1 MHKAIILGPSG
12 SGKSTFSVMLHN
24 ATGLP
29 LYHLDNI
36 WWNADK
42 THISRPEYDLKLND
56 LLSRDSW
63 IIDGDYSRTYEPR
76 IAACDTVFFFDF
88 DINICM
94 EGLIRRLGKPRP
106 DMPWIDYELD
116 QELVARV
123 QKYETENKPVLLSL
137 FEKNPEKRVIVFKTR
152 KEEEEWIKSH
162 PLPNALINS

>member
-1 MHKAIILGPSG
+1 MKKAIIIGPSG
-12 SGKSTFSVMLHN
+12 SGKSTFSEMLHN
-24 ATGLP
+24 ATRLP

-42 THISRPEYDLKLND
+42 THISRPEFDLKLSE
-56 LLSRDSW
+56 LLSHDSW

-76 IAACDTVFFFDF
+76 IAACDTIFFLDF

-94 EGLIRRLGKPRP
+94 EGLSQRLGKPRP

-116 QELVARV
+116 QELITRV

-137 FEKNPEKRVIVFKTR
+137 FEKYPEKEVIIFKTR
-152 KEEEEWIKSH
+152 KEAEEWIRK
-162 PLPNALINS
+162 

>member
-1 MHKAIILGPSG
+1 MMHKVIIIGPSG
-12 SGKSTFSVMLHN
+12 SGKSTFSEMLHN

-42 THISRPEYDLKLND
+42 THISRPEFDLKLSE

-76 IAACDTVFFFDF
+76 IVACDTVFFLDF
-88 DINICM
+88 DVNICM
-94 EGLIRRLGKPRP
+94 EGLIQRLGKPRP

-137 FEKNPEKRVIVFKTR
+137 FEKYPEKEVIVFKTR
-152 KEEEEWIKSH
+152 KEAEEWIRK
-162 PLPNALINS
+162 

>member
-1 MHKAIILGPSG
+1 MKKAIIIGPSG
-12 SGKSTFSVMLHN
+12 SGKTTFAVMLHN
-24 ATGLP
+24 ATGLT

-42 THISRPEYDLKLND
+42 THISRPEFDLKLSD

-94 EGLIRRLGKPRP
+94 EGLIQRLGKTRK

-123 QKYETENKPVLLSL
+123 KKYESENKPVLLSL
-137 FEKNPEKRVIVFKTR
+137 FAKYSGKNVIVFKTR
-152 KEEEEWIKSH
+152 NEAEEWIIH
-162 PLPNALINS
+162 TLPNALTNS

>member
-1 MHKAIILGPSG
+1 MKKAIIIGPSG
-12 SGKSTFSVMLHN
+12 SGKTTFSVALHN

-42 THISRPEYDLKLND
+42 THISRPEFDLKLSD

-94 EGLIRRLGKPRP
+94 EGLIQRLGKPRK

-123 QKYETENKPVLLSL
+123 KKYESENKPVLLSL
-137 FEKNPEKRVIVFKTR
+137 FAKYPEKEVIVFKTR
-152 KEEEEWIKSH
+152 NEAEEWIKKFADIF
-162 PLPNALINS
+162 LPK

>member
-1 MHKAIILGPSG
+1 MHKAIIIGPSG
-12 SGKSTFSVMLHN
+12 SGKSTFSEMLHN

-42 THISRPEYDLKLND
+42 THISRPEFDLKLSD
-56 LLSRDSW
+56 LLYRDSW

-76 IAACDTVFFFDF
+76 IAACDTVFFLDF

-94 EGLIRRLGKPRP
+94 DGLTQRLGKPRP

-123 QKYETENKPVLLSL
+123 QKYESENKPVLLSL
-137 FEKNPEKRVIVFKTR
+137 FNKYPEKRVIVFKTR
-152 KEEEEWIKSH
+152 KEAEEWLRK
-162 PLPNALINS
+162 

>member
-1 MHKAIILGPSG
+1 MKKVIIIGPSG
-12 SGKSTFSVMLHN
+12 SGKTTFAQMLHN
-24 ATGLP
+24 AMGLP
-29 LYHLDNI
+29 LYHLDSI

-42 THISRPEYDLKLND
+42 THISRPEFDLKLND

-76 IAACDTVFFFDF
+76 IAACDTVFFLDF
-88 DINICM
+88 DVNTCM
-94 EGLIRRLGKPRP
+94 QGLNQRLGKHRQ

-137 FEKNPEKRVIVFKTR
+137 FAKYPEKKVIIFKTR
-152 KEEEEWIKSH
+152 NEAEDWIKKIADNF
-162 PLPNALINS
+162 LPK

>member
-1 MHKAIILGPSG
+1 MKKAIILGPSG

-42 THISRPEYDLKLND
+42 THISRPEFDLKLND

-76 IAACDTVFFFDF
+76 IAACDTVFFLDF

-94 EGLIRRLGKPRP
+94 EGLTQRLGKPRP

-116 QELVARV
+116 LDLVKLV
-123 QKYETENKPVLLSL
+123 YKYETENKPVLLSL
-137 FEKNPEKRVIVFKTR
+137 FKKYPEKRVIVFKTR
-152 KEEEEWIKSH
+152 KEAEEWIKIH
-162 PLPNALINS
+162 PLPNALTNP

>member
-1 MHKAIILGPSG
+1 MKKAIIIGPSG
-12 SGKSTFSVMLHN
+12 SGKTTFAQMLHN
-24 ATGLP
+24 AMGLP

-42 THISRPEYDLKLND
+42 THISRPEFDLKLSD
-56 LLSRDSW
+56 LLCRDSW

-76 IAACDTVFFFDF
+76 IAACDTVFFLDF

-94 EGLIRRLGKPRP
+94 EGLTQRLGKPRP

-137 FEKNPEKRVIVFKTR
+137 FEKYPEKRVIIFKTR
-152 KEEEEWIKSH
+152 KDAEEWVRK
-162 PLPNALINS
+162 

>member
-1 MHKAIILGPSG
+1 MMEKAIILGPSG
-12 SGKSTFSVMLHN
+12 SGKTTFSVALHN
-24 ATGLP
+24 ATRLP

-42 THISRPEYDLKLND
+42 THISRPEFDLKLSD

-76 IAACDTVFFFDF
+76 IAASDTVFFLDF

-94 EGLIRRLGKPRP
+94 DGLTQRLGKPRP

-123 QKYETENKPVLLSL
+123 QKYENENKPVLLSL
-137 FEKNPEKRVIVFKTR
+137 FEKYPEKRVIIFKTR
-152 KEEEEWIKSH
+152 QEAEEWIRK
-162 PLPNALINS
+162 

>member
-1 MHKAIILGPSG
+1 MKKVIIIGPSG
-12 SGKSTFSVMLHN
+12 GGKSTFSVALHN

-42 THISRPEYDLKLND
+42 THISRPEFDLKLSD

-63 IIDGDYSRTYEPR
+63 IIDGDYSRTYEVR
-76 IAACDTVFFFDF
+76 IAACDTVFFLDF

-94 EGLIRRLGKPRP
+94 EGLTQRLGKPRK

-116 QELVARV
+116 QDLVAYI
-123 QKYETENKPVLLSL
+123 QKYDSENKPVLLSL
-137 FEKNPEKRVIVFKTR
+137 FNKYPEKEVIVFKTR
-152 KEEEEWIKSH
+152 NEAEEWIIH
-162 PLPNALINS
+162 TLPNALTNL

>member
-1 MHKAIILGPSG
+1 MKKAIIIGPSG
-12 SGKSTFSVMLHN
+12 SGKTTFSVALHN
-24 ATGLP
+24 ATSLP

-42 THISRPEYDLKLND
+42 THISRPEFDLKLSD
-56 LLSRDSW
+56 ILSRDCW

-94 EGLIRRLGKPRP
+94 EGLTQRLGKPRP

-116 QELVARV
+116 QELVSRV
-123 QKYETENKPVLLSL
+123 QKYETENKPILLSL
-137 FEKNPEKRVIVFKTR
+137 FEKYPEKEVIVFKTR
-152 KEEEEWIKSH
+152 KEAEDWVRK
-162 PLPNALINS
+162 

>member
-1 MHKAIILGPSG
+1 MKKAIIIGPSG
-12 SGKSTFSVMLHN
+12 SGKTTFAQMLHN
-24 ATGLP
+24 AMGLP

-42 THISRPEYDLKLND
+42 THIFRPEFDLKLSD
-56 LLSRDSW
+56 LLCRDSW

-76 IAACDTVFFFDF
+76 IAACDTVFFLDF

-94 EGLIRRLGKPRP
+94 EGLTQRLGKPRP

-137 FEKNPEKRVIVFKTR
+137 FEKYPEKRVIIFKTR
-152 KEEEEWIKSH
+152 KDAEEWVRK
-162 PLPNALINS
+162 

>member
-1 MHKAIILGPSG
+1 MKKAIIIGPSG
-12 SGKSTFSVMLHN
+12 SGKSTFSEMLHN

-42 THISRPEYDLKLND
+42 THISRPEFDLKLSE
-56 LLSRDSW
+56 LLCRDSW

-76 IAACDTVFFFDF
+76 IAACDTIFFLDF

-94 EGLIRRLGKPRP
+94 EGLTQRLGKPRP

-137 FEKNPEKRVIVFKTR
+137 FEKYPKKRVIIFKTR
-152 KEEEEWIKSH
+152 KDAEEWVRK
-162 PLPNALINS
+162 

>member
-1 MHKAIILGPSG
+1 MKKAIIIGPSG
-12 SGKSTFSVMLHN
+12 SGKSTFSEMLHN

-42 THISRPEYDLKLND
+42 THISRPEFDIKLSE

-76 IAACDTVFFFDF
+76 IATCDTVFFLDF

-94 EGLIRRLGKPRP
+94 EGLSQRLGKPRP

-137 FEKNPEKRVIVFKTR
+137 FEKYPEKEVIVFKTR
-152 KEEEEWIKSH
+152 KDAEEWIRK
-162 PLPNALINS
+162 

>member
-1 MHKAIILGPSG
+1 MKKVIIIGPSG
-12 SGKSTFSVMLHN
+12 SGKTTFAQMLHN
-24 ATGLP
+24 AMGLP
-29 LYHLDNI
+29 MYHLDSI

-42 THISRPEYDLKLND
+42 THISRPEFDLKLND

-76 IAACDTVFFFDF
+76 IAACDTVFFLDF
-88 DINICM
+88 DVNTCM
-94 EGLIRRLGKPRP
+94 QGLNQRLGKHRQ

-137 FEKNPEKRVIVFKTR
+137 FAKYPEKKVIIFKTR
-152 KEEEEWIKSH
+152 NEAEDWIKKIADNF
-162 PLPNALINS
+162 LPK

>member
-1 MHKAIILGPSG
+1 MKKAIIIGPSG
-12 SGKSTFSVMLHN
+12 SGKTTFAQMLHN

-42 THISRPEYDLKLND
+42 THISRPEFDLKLSD

-76 IAACDTVFFFDF
+76 IAACDTVFFLDF
-88 DINICM
+88 DIKICM
-94 EGLIRRLGKPRP
+94 EGLIQRLGKSRP

-137 FEKNPEKRVIVFKTR
+137 FDKYPEKEVIIFKTR
-152 KEEEEWIKSH
+152 KEAEEWIRK
-162 PLPNALINS
+162 

>member
-1 MHKAIILGPSG
+1 MEKAIILGPSG

-42 THISRPEYDLKLND
+42 THISRPEFDLKLND

-76 IAACDTVFFFDF
+76 IAACDTVFFLDF

-94 EGLIRRLGKPRP
+94 EGLTQRLGKPRP

-116 QELVARV
+116 PDLVKLV
-123 QKYETENKPVLLSL
+123 YKYETENKPVLLSL
-137 FEKNPEKRVIVFKTR
+137 FKKYPGKRVIVFKTR
-152 KEEEEWIKSH
+152 KEAEEWIKIH
-162 PLPNALINS
+162 PLPNALTNL

>member
-1 MHKAIILGPSG
+1 MKKVIIIGPSG
-12 SGKSTFSVMLHN
+12 SGKTTFAQMLHN
-24 ATGLP
+24 AMGLP
-29 LYHLDNI
+29 LYHLDSI

-42 THISRPEYDLKLND
+42 THISRPEFDLKLND

-76 IAACDTVFFFDF
+76 IAACDTVFFLDF
-88 DINICM
+88 DVNTCM
-94 EGLIRRLGKPRP
+94 QGLNQRLGKHRQ

-137 FEKNPEKRVIVFKTR
+137 FEKYPEKRVIIFKTR
-152 KEEEEWIKSH
+152 NEAEDWIKKFADNF
-162 PLPNALINS
+162 LPK

>member
-1 MHKAIILGPSG
+1 MKKAIIIGPSG

-42 THISRPEYDLKLND
+42 THISRPEFDLKLSD
-56 LLSRDSW
+56 ILSRDCW

-94 EGLIRRLGKPRP
+94 EGLTQRLGKPRP

-116 QELVARV
+116 QELVSRV
-123 QKYETENKPVLLSL
+123 QKYETENKPILLSL
-137 FEKNPEKRVIVFKTR
+137 FEKYPEKEVIVFKTR
-152 KEEEEWIKSH
+152 KEAEDWVRK
-162 PLPNALINS
+162 

>member
-1 MHKAIILGPSG
+1 LGNRKRMMEKVIIIGPSG
-12 SGKSTFSVMLHN
+12 SGKTTFSVALHN

-42 THISRPEYDLKLND
+42 THISRPEFDLKLSE
-56 LLSRDSW
+56 LLCRDSW

-76 IAACDTVFFFDF
+76 IAACDTIFFLDF

-94 EGLIRRLGKPRP
+94 EGLTQRLGKSRP

-137 FEKNPEKRVIVFKTR
+137 FEKYPEKRVIIFKTR
-152 KEEEEWIKSH
+152 QEAEEWIRK
-162 PLPNALINS
+162 

>member
-1 MHKAIILGPSG
+1 MMHKAIIIGPSG
-12 SGKSTFSVMLHN
+12 SGKSTFSEMLHN

-36 WWNADK
+36 WWNADI
-42 THISRPEYDLKLND
+42 THISRPEFDLKLSD
-56 LLSRDSW
+56 LLYRDSW

-76 IAACDTVFFFDF
+76 IAACDTIFFLDF

-94 EGLIRRLGKPRP
+94 EGLTQRLGKHRQ

-137 FEKNPEKRVIVFKTR
+137 FEKYPEKRVIIFKTR
-152 KEEEEWIKSH
+152 NEAEDWIKKFADNF
-162 PLPNALINS
+162 LPK

>member
-1 MHKAIILGPSG
+1 MKKAIIIGPSG
-12 SGKSTFSVMLHN
+12 SGKTTFAQMLHN
-24 ATGLP
+24 AMGLP

-42 THISRPEYDLKLND
+42 THISRPEFDLKLSD
-56 LLSRDSW
+56 LLCRDSW

-76 IAACDTVFFFDF
+76 IAACDTVFFLDF

-94 EGLIRRLGKPRP
+94 EGLTQRLGKPRP

-123 QKYETENKPVLLSL
+123 QKYETENKPVLLPL
-137 FEKNPEKRVIVFKTR
+137 FEKYPEKRVIIFKTR
-152 KEEEEWIKSH
+152 KDAEEWVRK
-162 PLPNALINS
+162 

>member
-1 MHKAIILGPSG
+1 MKKAIIIGPSG
-12 SGKSTFSVMLHN
+12 SGKSTFSEMLHN

-42 THISRPEYDLKLND
+42 THISRPEFDLKLSD
-56 LLSRDSW
+56 LLCRDSW
-63 IIDGDYSRTYEPR
+63 IIDGDYSRTY
-76 IAACDTVFFFDF
+76 FFLDF

-94 EGLIRRLGKPRP
+94 EGLTQRLGKPRP

-137 FEKNPEKRVIVFKTR
+137 FDKYPEKEVIIFKTR
-152 KEEEEWIKSH
+152 KEAEEWIRK
-162 PLPNALINS
+162 